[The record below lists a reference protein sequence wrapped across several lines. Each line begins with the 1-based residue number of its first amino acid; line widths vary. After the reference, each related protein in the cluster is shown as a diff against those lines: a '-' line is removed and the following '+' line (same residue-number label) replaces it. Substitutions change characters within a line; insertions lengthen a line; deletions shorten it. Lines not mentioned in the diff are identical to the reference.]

1 MDTGPGENSEKANFI
16 VMELENNYVNRVK
29 RITSHVFGYL
39 PLLFK
44 S

>member
-1 MDTGPGENSEKANFI
+1 MDTGSGENSKADFI
-16 VMELENNYVNRVK
+16 VMELGNNYVNRDK